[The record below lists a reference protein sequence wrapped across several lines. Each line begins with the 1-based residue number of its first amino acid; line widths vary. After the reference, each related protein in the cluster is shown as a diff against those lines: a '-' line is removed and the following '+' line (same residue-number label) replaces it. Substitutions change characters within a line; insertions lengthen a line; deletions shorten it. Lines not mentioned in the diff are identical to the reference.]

1 MVTKELYP
9 LVEALKV
16 HGTAWRGKGLK
27 IRFDNTGAVY
37 AINAGR
43 AKTEKARNV
52 MREYGNLI
60 NKYELGVVAQWVPRE
75 LNKAADALSRQ
86 IGYKLALL
94 AVAA

>member
-1 MVTKELYP
+1 M
-9 LVEALKV
+9 
-16 HGTAWRGKGLK
+16 
-27 IRFDNTGAVY
+27 Y

-52 MREYGNLI
+52 MRMYGNLI
-60 NKYELGVVAQWVPRE
+60 NKYELDVVAQWVPRE

-94 AVAA
+94 AAAA

>member
-1 MVTKELYP
+1 M
-9 LVEALKV
+9 
-16 HGTAWRGKGLK
+16 
-27 IRFDNTGAVY
+27 
-37 AINAGR
+37 
-43 AKTEKARNV
+43 EKARNV

-60 NKYELGVVAQWVPRE
+60 NKYELDVVAQWVPRE